1 MNSFYHSF
9 QIGFNYWYLLLP
21 LEVILMIGFG
31 ASNVRLDKRTNKILR
46 RDKKGTITNFF
57 AIVMDIIL
65 IIAVLLES
73 TAGIIQTIDNHLGP
87 NDDPMWSL
95 VMFVF
100 GMLAFVMIAYYVFFG
115 AAVFGRQVKLTILRK
130 IRRMRR

>member
-9 QIGFNYWYLLLP
+9 SIGFNYWFLLLP

-31 ASNVRLDKRTNKILR
+31 ASNVKLDKKTNKILR

-65 IIAVLLES
+65 IIVVLLES
-73 TAGIIQTIDNHLGP
+73 TAGVIQTLDNHLGP

-100 GMLAFVMIAYYVFFG
+100 GMMAFVMLAYYVFFG